1 MYAAL
6 KAMKHRLPE
15 HGSGGNYYRTLYY
28 IIQDELRVIY
38 SKSVE
43 FCVFLT
49 IFLNSDA
56 TKTWKTLNTG
66 NGEVR
71 N

>member
-15 HGSGGNYYRTLYY
+15 HGSGGNYYRTLCY
-28 IIQDELRVIY
+28 IIQDELKVIY

-43 FCVFLT
+43 SSLFLQ
-49 IFLNSDA
+49 FF
-56 TKTWKTLNTG
+56 
-66 NGEVR
+66 
-71 N
+71 